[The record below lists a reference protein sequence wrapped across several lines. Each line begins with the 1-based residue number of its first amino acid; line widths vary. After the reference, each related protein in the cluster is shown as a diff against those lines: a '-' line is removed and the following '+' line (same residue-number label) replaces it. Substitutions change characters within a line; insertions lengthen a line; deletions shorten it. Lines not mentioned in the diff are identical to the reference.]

1 MSIRDTS
8 LRESGIQFK
17 YLVIVKMSKNFVEYG
32 RIEHKGANNDNPVEI
47 PRKYVFSLLVGAA
60 LLSMYNGS
68 IYQEIFIISVMQF
81 FWYGELVKNNSEEE
95 VNIKERVIELASKM
109 ARLPAADFT
118 EYNPNDYSDQSRLET
133 RQKLDDILYE
143 RDWIKT
149 TTVLDNI
156 DQRLSLKIV
165 GQDYYSNPNGT
176 FVPVHVVGSAWDGEP
191 PVNTMIVGVD

>member
-1 MSIRDTS
+1 
-8 LRESGIQFK
+8 
-17 YLVIVKMSKNFVEYG
+17 MSKNFVEYG
-32 RIEHKGANNDNPVEI
+32 RIEHKSANNDNLVVI

-95 VNIKERVIELASKM
+95 VIH
-109 ARLPAADFT
+109 
-118 EYNPNDYSDQSRLET
+118 
-133 RQKLDDILYE
+133 
-143 RDWIKT
+143 
-149 TTVLDNI
+149 DNI

-176 FVPVHVVGSAWDGEP
+176 FVPVHVVDSAWDGEP
-191 PVNTMIVGVD
+191 LQVLYTVAI